1 MFQTASTHIVRL
13 TAARSGGHTLQ
24 ERVAAMGNALRLVMT
39 CWLMG
44 GLWHGVCQPGSSQ
57 TAPDPTVY
65 ESFFQQVVHFAE
77 LQNSLGVVSIN
88 GQPTD
93 LRQYKLQD
101 AIGLTDQEARVLST
115 VASDC
120 GAKVR
125 SFYDAAGPSIFD
137 ARVRLVESKS
147 DPQATQQLK
156 ELDDEHQQIV
166 LAHVQ
171 QLKAAFGDSR
181 FNTLDAFV
189 RSGKQLLSFLPLPK
203 AAARK

>member
-1 MFQTASTHIVRL
+1 
-13 TAARSGGHTLQ
+13 
-24 ERVAAMGNALRLVMT
+24 MGNTRRLMMT

-57 TAPDPTVY
+57 TAPGPTVY
-65 ESFFQQVVHFAE
+65 ESFFQQVVHFSQ

-115 VASDC
+115 VASSC
-120 GAKVR
+120 GAKIS
-125 SFYDAAGPSIFD
+125 SFYDAAKRLIFE
-137 ARVRLVESKS
+137 ARLRLVESES

-156 ELDDEHQQIV
+156 ELDDEHRQIV

-181 FNTLDAFV
+181 FNGLDAFV
-189 RSGKQLLSFLPLPK
+189 RSGKQIESFLPLPK
-203 AAARK
+203 RK